1 MKKLRLII
9 FEDCNRACPGCCNKD
24 WDIQAL
30 PICDLKDLVYYDEV
44 MITGGEPM
52 LDPDLVMKVMFKCR
66 PDTKVILYTAKV
78 DEPEKLIHFMD
89 HLSGVT
95 LTLHDQDDVEPFI
108 EFSKKLFASHV
119 NVSQISLRLN
129 VFKGIEFPIY
139 SSTILNRWAIKSDME
154 WIKDCPLPNEEV
166 LMRLA

>member
-9 FEDCNRACPGCCNKD
+9 FEDCNRACPGCCNND
-24 WDIQAL
+24 WDIKSL
-30 PICDLKDLVYYDEV
+30 PICEFKDLVNYDEV

-52 LDPDLVMKVMFKCR
+52 LNLDLVKKVTFKTR

-78 DEPEKLIHFMD
+78 DEPDDLIEFMD
-89 HLSGVT
+89 HLSGIT
-95 LTLHDQDDVEPFI
+95 LTLHDQDDVEPFL
-108 EFSKKLFASHV
+108 EFSKKLFSSYV

-129 VFKGIEFPIY
+129 VFSGIEFPIY
-139 SSTILNRWAIKSDME
+139 SYAILNRWAIKSNME